1 MKAARMQDEE
11 KWKDRGFAVVCMIG
25 LWIVLAVC
33 FDFYYDLNDDSAMK
47 DILSG
52 TYTGVPDGHNIQM
65 LYPLGWGI
73 AFLYRICPVIPW
85 YGIFLCGC
93 QFFVLEAVL
102 CRLIRY
108 EKEKRRR
115 KSAWIRSEILLFLFL
130 LGVFVLFLYEFVFLQ
145 YTVTAGLLVCG
156 GLVWIFSGPKAGDAG
171 FYRYHIMTVVWII
184 LAFFLLLFGARGF
197 SFRKLMKWYT
207 IVIEILFMIT
217 VVASQTGYVENLIYD
232 FEDRNIRIS
241 FGFTYPT
248 IFAAHLFFLFL
259 CLWYLAGDRWNLI
272 LAILSL
278 LASCLVYIGSEARL
292 SSICFLALAVIL
304 VLRKI
309 KIRWMCKQG
318 EHYKMNHIFARVLA
332 LTPIVCAFMMHM
344 LSLLYSSD
352 IKWMVQLN
360 QLITNRL
367 SLAKKGIEVYGFHL
381 WGSSIPMI
389 GMGGSVETR
398 VNYFYLDSIYIQ
410 VSLIAGLVMLGI
422 VLIVLFEAGYKA
434 KASQEW
440 ILLWVLA
447 FTGIHCLIEEHLL
460 SIAVCPFLFAA
471 STEVV
476 RIMWRWL

>member
-1 MKAARMQDEE
+1 MVLKKIEIPE
-11 KWKDRGFAVVCMIG
+11 KLILIKKYLGKTADVLYVLFFTITLVVS
-25 LWIVLAVC
+25 
-33 FDFYYDLNDDSAMK
+33 F
-47 DILSG
+47 
-52 TYTGVPDGHNIQM
+52 
-65 LYPLGWGI
+65 LGDTK
-73 AFLYRICPVIPW
+73 FEIPW
-85 YGIFLCGC
+85 
-93 QFFVLEAVL
+93 
-102 CRLIRY
+102 
-108 EKEKRRR
+108 KE
-115 KSAWIRSEILLFLFL
+115 WMQGDTGYFIINNLVFHTEVILLIILICRYLFSCRYDIKVYL
-130 LGVFVLFLYEFVFLQ
+130 MTFAACWCAFHAYEVR
-145 YTVTAGLLVCG
+145 G
-156 GLVWIFSGPKAGDAG
+156 KA
-171 FYRYHIMTVVWII
+171 VEEI

-197 SFRKLMKWYT
+197 SFRKLMKWYI

-332 LTPIVCAFMMHM
+332 LTPILCAFMMHM

-476 RIMWRWL
+476 RKRRSCGDGFESHIMDKENNPET